1 MGIHVAEQIRIE
13 RPRAEVAA
21 WAADPDNAPRW
32 RKDVAKVEWKSH
44 PPLRTGSRIALTTP
58 SLGLPLAYRYTVEDH
73 VPGERTVLRTEEGP
87 FPIETTLAFAD
98 AEDGAATDVTLTTD
112 RREARFEGRRPH
124 PRAHDATHA
133 AQGPQAAQAASR
145 GRRSGLTR
153 SAGAPRRDRLG
164 DELEVRDELVA
175 HGEA

>member
-1 MGIHVAEQIRIE
+1 MRIHVEEQIRIE

-32 RKDVAKVEWKSH
+32 RGDVEKVEWKSA
-44 PPLRTGSRIALTTP
+44 PPLRTGARIALTTP

-98 AEDGAATDVTLTTD
+98 AEDGAATDVTLTTSGEKQGSKLATRILERTI
-112 RREARFEGRRPH
+112 RRTNRKDLEQLKALLEG
-124 PRAHDATHA
+124 
-133 AQGPQAAQAASR
+133 G
-145 GRRSGLTR
+145 
-153 SAGAPRRDRLG
+153 
-164 DELEVRDELVA
+164 EV
-175 HGEA
+175 G

>member
-1 MGIHVAEQIRIE
+1 MRIHVEEQIRIE
-13 RPRAEVAA
+13 RPREEVAA

-32 RKDVAKVEWKSH
+32 RKEVAKVEWKSE

-98 AEDGAATDVTLTTD
+98 AQDGAATDVTLLTTGEKQGSKLANRILERTL
-112 RREARFEGRRPH
+112 RRTNRKDLERLKELIEA
-124 PRAHDATHA
+124 
-133 AQGPQAAQAASR
+133 
-145 GRRSGLTR
+145 
-153 SAGAPRRDRLG
+153 
-164 DELEVRDELVA
+164 
-175 HGEA
+175 GETA

>member
-1 MGIHVAEQIRIE
+1 MASVGIHAEEQIRIE

-44 PPLRTGSRIALTTP
+44 PPLRTGSRISLTTP

-98 AEDGAATDVTLTTD
+98 AGDGSATDVTLATSGEKRGSKVAARLLERTM
-112 RREARFEGRRPH
+112 RRANRKDLQRLKKLLEA
-124 PRAHDATHA
+124 
-133 AQGPQAAQAASR
+133 
-145 GRRSGLTR
+145 
-153 SAGAPRRDRLG
+153 
-164 DELEVRDELVA
+164 
-175 HGEA
+175 GEAA